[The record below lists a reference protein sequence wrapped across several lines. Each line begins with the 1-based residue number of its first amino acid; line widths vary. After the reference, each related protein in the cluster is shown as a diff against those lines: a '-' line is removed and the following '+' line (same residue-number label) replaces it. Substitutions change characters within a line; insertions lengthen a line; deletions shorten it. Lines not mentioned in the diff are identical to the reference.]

1 MTESVESAEA
11 RAEREREQE
20 AQQDLH
26 AGEEHPQLLQQL
38 GEVAVSALQRRLRPL
53 TAVPGVIAL
62 LARLRH
68 REHRVAYPDAPDRK
82 QPPTG

>member
-1 MTESVESAEA
+1 MPESVESDEA

-62 LARLRH
+62 LARLRD
-68 REHRVAYPDAPDRK
+68 REHRAAYPAAPERK
-82 QPPTG
+82 